1 MAEKVLVAMS
11 GGVDSAT
18 AALILKRRGCDVVG
32 VTLRL
37 YDSRRPAVRAC
48 CSPTA
53 LKEAAALARSIGIPH
68 YVLDFREEFRR
79 AVVDDFVAEYA
90 RGRTPNPCVRCN
102 SLIKFDYLLR
112 RARATGFDAV
122 ATGHYVRRAFDD
134 NKRQYV
140 LRSAADAAKDQSYFL
155 WGTPRAHLPALLFP
169 LGPLV
174 KNDVRALLSEVA
186 EFAAR
191 KPESQDICFV
201 EDGPYADFI
210 EGTTEGGGKAGP
222 IVDEAGRLLGRHAGL
237 ARYTVGQR
245 RGLGVARGTRMY
257 VKEIDAATN
266 TVVLAEAP
274 ALAANGFKAEHVNWL
289 LPPAEEEIR
298 ARVMVR
304 YRDPGAPAT
313 LRRLAEKTW
322 AVTFDE
328 PRRAAAPGQSA
339 AFYDGDTLLGGGVID
354 EVST

>member
-1 MAEKVLVAMS
+1 MTEKVLVAMS
-11 GGVDSAT
+11 GGVDSAA
-18 AALILKRRGCDVVG
+18 AALLLKRQGHDVVG

-37 YDSRRPAVRAC
+37 YDARRPGGRAC

-53 LKEAAALARSIGIPH
+53 VKEAAALARKIGIPH
-68 YVLDFREEFRR
+68 YVLDFREGFRR
-79 AVVDDFVAEYA
+79 AVIDDFVAEYA

-102 SLIKFDYLLR
+102 SVVKFDYLVR

-122 ATGHYVRRAFDD
+122 ATGHYVSRAYDG
-134 NKRQYV
+134 NGSQYV
-140 LRSAADAAKDQSYFL
+140 LRRAADAAKDQSYFL
-155 WGTPRAHLPALLFP
+155 WGTPREHLPAILFP
-169 LGPLV
+169 LGPFA
-174 KNDVRALLSEVA
+174 KSDVRTLLSEVA
-186 EFAAR
+186 EVAAR

-201 EDGPYADFI
+201 EDGPYAEFI
-210 EGTTEGGGKAGP
+210 DVAAGAGGEAGP
-222 IVDEAGRLLGRHAGL
+222 IVDEAGRFLGRHAGV

-274 ALAANGFKAEHVNWL
+274 ALAANSFKVEQVNWI
-289 LPPAEEEIR
+289 LPPAKEEIR

-304 YRDPGAPAT
+304 YRDPGAAAT
-313 LRRLAEKTW
+313 LRRLAPETW

-328 PRRAAAPGQSA
+328 PRRAIAPGQSA

-354 EVST
+354 EVLT